1 MLEVAIGQGVG
12 AMVLTPH
19 LRPFDGPEKEEEHC
33 GRFAELQEAV
43 RDAGLEIDLH
53 LWSEIAFRFNMP
65 EVAAWPSGHLAD
77 AAYVLTDLPPGPL
90 SPGLEQAYFRAALG
104 RLQAHTRPS
113 RAPSPAIQ
121 ASRTD

>member
-1 MLEVAIGQGVG
+1 MMAGYVDIHSHVLPGVDDGSPSVEVSLAMLEVAIGQGVG

-33 GRFAELQEAV
+33 GRFAELQEAA

-53 LWSEIAFRFNMP
+53 LGSEIAFRFNMP

-77 AAYVLTDLPPGPL
+77 AA
-90 SPGLEQAYFRAALG
+90 
-104 RLQAHTRPS
+104 
-113 RAPSPAIQ
+113 
-121 ASRTD
+121 